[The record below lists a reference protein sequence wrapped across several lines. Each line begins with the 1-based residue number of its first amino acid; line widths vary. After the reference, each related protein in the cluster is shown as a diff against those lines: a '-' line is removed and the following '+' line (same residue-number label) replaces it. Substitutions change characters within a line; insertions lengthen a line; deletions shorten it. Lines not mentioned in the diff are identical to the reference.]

1 MINALVL
8 IAVSVLIANAVC
20 YAITATADR
29 ICSVLRRLAPFLF
42 VSDD

>member
-20 YAITATADR
+20 YAITTTADR